1 MKGGT
6 PSHTEIFRFAM
17 PHARVWGIVALL
29 ILYSVMVAEQA
40 IGQPYGDAS
49 ALLISNPE
57 RVQYPINK
65 KASDKFDST
74 FLKHRS
80 NSFTASPR
88 KSLIGEGDTDTGRQL
103 RKMSNAS
110 NVVFSEVLFRE
121 NRSGEWIE
129 LYNPTGQTIDLEG
142 FEIEDSGVSI
152 YFSKGYVM
160 APGSF
165 FTIVKRSDRSDFEK
179 VHGIQADFY
188 TGGLENLND
197 RKGRVRLF
205 NPDGKEIDMVAW
217 DKSGYRDFNVGRG
230 NSIIRVNPNIDTD
243 TDNDWDKGAPEGEP
257 GTQASANQSP
267 VVSINGP
274 YSGLAG
280 QPVAFSSAGTS
291 DPDGTIASYLW
302 EFGDGET
309 SISSNP
315 NHSYASPGTYTVELT
330 VTDNEGAQ
338 TTETTTVQVI
348 SNTLQWSGSENS
360 DWENAGNW
368 EGGAAPGT
376 TPLKNIEIQSS
387 GNNPVLESLLN
398 ISGVSL
404 IIADG
409 SDLTISSSG
418 SLVIENDGIISTEA
432 SASLTLNYG
441 SAYINKSVSDP
452 FLVIERKITGSKG
465 WRMISSP
472 FALTFEDIFGGAF
485 VTQGFTG
492 SDYPELQPNLL
503 SWDETDEGTTL
514 QGWRTPGAITDIKPS
529 GSGYF
534 HYVFDGAGRPGS
546 DLFYSDALPITTR
559 LSGIE
564 PNTSSGYTFGNL
576 TFTPRDTEEQ
586 SGETDT
592 VFIERNVADQGWN
605 LIGNPTASTID
616 WDAPG
621 WTKENISETI
631 YVWDPNANGG
641 AGDYLVWNG
650 LNGNLQS
657 GKISPLQA
665 FWVKATGP
673 SPVLSFDNEAKSV
686 SGVFRGK
693 DEPFINAS
701 NPDIPFIKFTLSASG
716 YKKEIWLSFSDDGK
730 WGYDK
735 WDAYELQPMGEDWM
749 SFYTSAIGNRS
760 PGKVIN
766 HLPETLD
773 EDPVFLNLILGLYE
787 NYQPGNSL
795 FSLSWERSMSWPENL
810 YVYLQDHETGSKY
823 LIHSE
828 ADSIRFNHRSANLP
842 ELVAEK
848 SGMRLNNALSLPS
861 PGIVYSGDP
870 DCDVKNCENSSIVG
884 KSAGQRFSI
893 QISRSSSDEYMPL
906 EAELMQNYPNPFNP
920 TTNLSFTLPEESEIK
935 LQIFDLL
942 GRKIATVADGVYRA
956 GSHRF
961 TWQAGSVSSGVYI
974 YRLTVNG
981 RAALTRKMTLLK

>member
-1 MKGGT
+1 MSGGT
-6 PSHTEIFRFAM
+6 PSHTEISRFAK
-17 PHARVWGIVALL
+17 PHARVWGIVVLL
-29 ILYSVMVAEQA
+29 IFCSVLDVEQV
-40 IGQPYGDAS
+40 IGQFSGVRNGEVS
-49 ALLISNPE
+49 SFSISHSEVSLNPF
-57 RVQYPINK
+57 NK
-65 KASDKFDST
+65 KATGAPGVSFLKKSDKSISVSGRVNLFDEAE
-74 FLKHRS
+74 L
-80 NSFTASPR
+80 
-88 KSLIGEGDTDTGRQL
+88 ETGRQK
-103 RKMSNAS
+103 RMMSNADH
-110 NVVFSEVLFRE
+110 VVFSEVLFRE

-129 LYNPTGQTIDLEG
+129 LYNPTSQTIDLEG
-142 FEIEDSGVSI
+142 FEIEDDGVSI
-152 YFSKGYVM
+152 YFSEGFSI
-160 APGSF
+160 AAGSF
-165 FTIVKRSDRSDFEK
+165 FTIVKRSDRSGFER
-179 VHGIQADFY
+179 VHGIQADLY

-197 RKGRVRLF
+197 KKGRVRLF
-205 NPDGKEIDMVAW
+205 DPDGNEVDRVAW

-243 TDNDWDKGAPEGEP
+243 TDDDWDQGSPEGEP
-257 GTQASANQSP
+257 GTQAFANQPP
-267 VVSINGP
+267 VVFINGP

-280 QPVAFSSAGTS
+280 QPVAFSSAGTN
-291 DPDGTIASYLW
+291 DPDGNIASYLW

-348 SNTLQWSGSENS
+348 SNTFTWSGSENS

-641 AGDYLVWNG
+641 AGDYLV
-650 LNGNLQS
+650 
-657 GKISPLQA
+657 
-665 FWVKATGP
+665 
-673 SPVLSFDNEAKSV
+673 
-686 SGVFRGK
+686 R
-693 DEPFINAS
+693 
-701 NPDIPFIKFTLSASG
+701 
-716 YKKEIWLSFSDDGK
+716 
-730 WGYDK
+730 
-735 WDAYELQPMGEDWM
+735 
-749 SFYTSAIGNRS
+749 
-760 PGKVIN
+760 
-766 HLPETLD
+766 
-773 EDPVFLNLILGLYE
+773 
-787 NYQPGNSL
+787 
-795 FSLSWERSMSWPENL
+795 
-810 YVYLQDHETGSKY
+810 
-823 LIHSE
+823 
-828 ADSIRFNHRSANLP
+828 
-842 ELVAEK
+842 
-848 SGMRLNNALSLPS
+848 
-861 PGIVYSGDP
+861 
-870 DCDVKNCENSSIVG
+870 
-884 KSAGQRFSI
+884 
-893 QISRSSSDEYMPL
+893 
-906 EAELMQNYPNPFNP
+906 
-920 TTNLSFTLPEESEIK
+920 
-935 LQIFDLL
+935 
-942 GRKIATVADGVYRA
+942 
-956 GSHRF
+956 
-961 TWQAGSVSSGVYI
+961 
-974 YRLTVNG
+974 
-981 RAALTRKMTLLK
+981 